1 MKKCILFDLDGT
13 LTDSAEG
20 IIHSVVYALGYYGI
34 YEKDMRKLKRF
45 IGPPLQESFMEY
57 YGFDA
62 QKAGEAVWKYREY
75 FADKGMFENNVYPGI
90 PELLEELKAKGR
102 RLFVAT
108 SKPTVYTNQIL
119 EHFGLMG
126 YFEDVQGSNLD
137 GSRTRKEEVIR
148 CVLDG
153 NRISDTGSAV
163 MVGDRKHDVLGGR
176 ACGLDTIGVL
186 YGFGDRRELET
197 AGAGQI
203 APDVQGLG
211 RLLLGGAR

>member
-1 MKKCILFDLDGT
+1 MKKHILFDLDGT
-13 LTDSAEG
+13 LTNSAEG
-20 IIHSVVYALGYYGI
+20 IIHSVVYALEYYGI
-34 YEKDMRKLKRF
+34 YEKDIQKLKRF
-45 IGPPLQESFMEY
+45 IGPPLQESFVEY

-75 FADKGMFENNVYPGI
+75 FADRGMFENNVYPGI
-90 PELLEELKAKGR
+90 PELLEELKAGGR

-148 CVLDG
+148 SVLDG
-153 NRISDTGSAV
+153 NGISDTGSAV

-186 YGFGDRRELET
+186 YGFGSRGELET

-203 APDVQGLG
+203 AVDVQGLG
-211 RLLLGGAR
+211 KLLLGDAC

>member
-1 MKKCILFDLDGT
+1 MKKHILFDLDGT
-13 LTDSAEG
+13 LTNSAEG
-20 IIHSVVYALGYYGI
+20 IIHSVVYALEYYGI
-34 YEKDMRKLKRF
+34 YEKDIQKLKRF
-45 IGPPLQESFMEY
+45 IGPPLQESFVEY

-75 FADKGMFENNVYPGI
+75 FADRGMFENNVYPGI
-90 PELLEELKAKGR
+90 PELLEELKAGGR

-153 NRISDTGSAV
+153 NGISDTGSAV

-186 YGFGDRRELET
+186 YGFGSRGELET

-203 APDVQGLG
+203 AVDVQGLG
-211 RLLLGGAR
+211 KLLLGDAC

>member
-1 MKKCILFDLDGT
+1 MKKYILFDLDGT

-20 IIHSVVYALGYYGI
+20 IIHSVVYALEYYGI
-34 YEKDMRKLKRF
+34 YEKDIQKLRRF
-45 IGPPLQESFMEY
+45 IGPPLQESFIEY

-75 FADKGMFENNVYPGI
+75 FADRGMFENSGYPGI
-90 PELLEELKAKGR
+90 QELLEELKAR
-102 RLFVAT
+102 SCHLFVAT

-126 YFEDVQGSNLD
+126 YFDDVQGSNLD
-137 GSRTRKEEVIR
+137 GSRTKKEEVIR

-153 NRISDTGSAV
+153 NGISDMGSAV

-176 ACGLDTIGVL
+176 ACGLDTVGVL
-186 YGFGDRRELET
+186 YGFGSRGELET

-203 APDVQGLG
+203 VPDVEGLG
-211 RLLLGGAR
+211 RLLLSSVC